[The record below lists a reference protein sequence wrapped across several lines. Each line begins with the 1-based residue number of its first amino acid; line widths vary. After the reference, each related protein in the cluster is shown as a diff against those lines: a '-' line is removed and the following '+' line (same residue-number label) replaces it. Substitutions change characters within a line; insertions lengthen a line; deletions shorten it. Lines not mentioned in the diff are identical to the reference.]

1 MQRRTIA
8 IVGAGFTGALLALH
22 LLNRC
27 RDHDRILLIEKGPR
41 LGAGLA
47 YSTGNPNHLLN
58 VRAGNMS
65 AFSAEPDHFVRW
77 LRDLQ
82 PPLRHQLTEPA
93 TPTGFAPRGLFGAYV
108 QQCLADAVWRGERG
122 DRLTIVSD
130 EVMAITRN
138 RGGLGLRLAI
148 GRTLEADTV
157 VLAIGNFPP
166 QRSEGPIFGDPWD
179 DRAVAGVDPDA
190 RIIILGTGLTMVDTV
205 ISLLDRGHRG
215 PIQAVSRR
223 GLLPRQHVGAIPD
236 ETGEIRLPRPWSFD
250 PVPSGRSLVKLTQEV
265 RQIIDRAERLG
276 RGWRSVI
283 DGLRPHTQRLW
294 QELSLDDRRRFLR
307 HLRPWWDVHRH
318 RTAPQVMAR
327 VAEARERGQLTV
339 TAARVLGIHADGLGV
354 TVRVNPRSRSGGSD
368 EASALSGDRLIDC
381 TGLNGDCTKIE
392 QPLLKQLLADG
403 LARPDPLKL
412 GLDITDE
419 GGVRGADGTIAG
431 DLFAVGP
438 ITRGALWEIVAV
450 PDLRVACE
458 RMAARVL
465 PEAATAYR
473 VMAVRQ

>member
-1 MQRRTIA
+1 MHRRTIA

-22 LLNRC
+22 LLKHC
-27 RDHDRILLIEKGPR
+27 SDQDRVLLIEKSPR

-65 AFSAEPDHFVRW
+65 AFSTDPDHFVRW
-77 LRDLQ
+77 LRTLQ
-82 PPLRHQLTEPA
+82 PPLRDQLAEPPE
-93 TPTGFAPRGLFGAYV
+93 PTGFAPRGLFGAYV
-108 QQCLADAVWRGERG
+108 QQCLADAVWRGDRG

-130 EVMAITRN
+130 TVLGIDRN
-138 RGGLGLRLAI
+138 DDGLTLRLGM
-148 GRTLEADTV
+148 GRSLTADTA

-166 QRSEGPIFGDPWD
+166 HSSRGPVFGDPWD
-179 DRAVAGVDPDA
+179 EGATADLDPEAGV
-190 RIIILGTGLTMVDTV
+190 IILGTGLTMVDTAV
-205 ISLLDRGHRG
+205 SLLDRGHRG
-215 PIQAVSRR
+215 PIHAISRR

-236 ETGEIRLPRPWSFD
+236 ETGEIRLPRAWTFD
-250 PVPSGRSLVKLTQEV
+250 PAPSGRSLVRLTHEV
-265 RQIIDRAERLG
+265 RRTIDRAERLG

-294 QELSLDDRRRFLR
+294 QELSLADRRRFLR

-327 VAEARERGQLTV
+327 LAEARERRQLTI
-339 TAARVLGIHADGLGV
+339 TAARVLGVHADKRGV
-354 TVRVNPRSRSGGSD
+354 TVRLSMRGSH
-368 EASALSGDRLIDC
+368 ETAAISGDRLIDC

-403 LARPDPLKL
+403 LVRPDPLKL
-412 GLDITDE
+412 GLDVAGD
-419 GGVRGADGTIAG
+419 GAAIGSDGAVAG
-431 DLFAVGP
+431 DLFAIGP
-438 ITRGALWEIVAV
+438 ITRGAFWEIVAV

-458 RMAARVL
+458 RMAARLL
-465 PEAATAYR
+465 PEAPRLA
-473 VMAVRQ
+473 AVGAQ